1 MLLAAAIIWG
11 CAFVAQSEGMEI
23 MGPFTYYAARC
34 YLGAVV
40 LLPVIFASDWAKKKI
55 GVYKKPTVA
64 SNKRTIIAGVSC
76 GCVMFVAA
84 MFQQIGICLLY
95 TSPSPRD

>member
-23 MGPFTYYAARC
+23 MGPFTYYAVRC

-40 LLPVIFASDWAKKKI
+40 LLPVIFVSDWAKKRI
-55 GVYKKPTVA
+55 GAYRDPTKV
-64 SNKRTIIAGVSC
+64 SKKRTSV
-76 GCVMFVAA
+76 
-84 MFQQIGICLLY
+84 
-95 TSPSPRD
+95 TT